1 GSKGRIKKIIEYSD
15 KLANPIGGI
24 IISCLNEERGLKP
37 ENIDRINKSKI
48 PTLMLSD
55 NTETVERKLFYTFE
69 NSKIQLY
76 DNKKIIEIE
85 DMFNEHFQMDK
96 FMDHFMNQGK

>member
-1 GSKGRIKKIIEYSD
+1 MY
-15 KLANPIGGI
+15 APIGGL
-24 IISCLNEERGLKP
+24 IISCVIKDRGLKQ

-48 PTLMLSD
+48 PTLLLAD

-69 NSKIQLY
+69 NTKIQLY

-85 DMFNEHFQMDK
+85 DMFNEHFQIEK
-96 FMDHFMNQGK
+96 FVDHFLN